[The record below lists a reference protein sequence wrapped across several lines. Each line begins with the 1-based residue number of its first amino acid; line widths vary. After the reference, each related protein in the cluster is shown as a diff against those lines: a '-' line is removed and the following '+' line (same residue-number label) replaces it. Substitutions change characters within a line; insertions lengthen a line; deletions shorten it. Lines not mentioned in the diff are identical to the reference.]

1 MALVDKTKLFGL
13 KSSLSHLMLIGIS
26 SSLVIACGFQS
37 YTPKP
42 IDSQTSKTQFEQ
54 KSPQSDDFHTFL
66 ISQGYQAEALP
77 IKRWGLSELT
87 YSALYFHPELDL
99 ARSEWRAA
107 QSAEITASQRIDPN
121 ISVNSGKNTV
131 NDPEANPWTY
141 SLGIDIGII
150 TAGKREARIDRA
162 LGLSEAAKIKIAQT
176 AWQVRTRLAR
186 SLLEYEYSLTL
197 SQILQKEKDLRLAIV
212 DMLQKR
218 VDAGIASSTELN
230 QANIALQKA
239 EQLLISEKIR
249 TPGLFAALSS
259 DAGLSIKAFSLLA
272 IDLNVLEHQ
281 LEQILSV
288 DDLQET
294 AMLNRLDLRAS
305 LARYSAA
312 EAKLRLEIGRQYPDL
327 IISPS
332 YSYEPD
338 GKFWSLGLGSIMTLL
353 NKNKGLIAEANALRD
368 VEAAQFNL
376 TQARLINELN
386 QSTVTYVQSFD
397 ALKIG
402 KKLLITQA
410 TRLQQVEQQFNAG
423 IADRLLLTQTALEN
437 TIALQNDLL
446 ARYKFQQAIISLE
459 DALQKPLS
467 ESIRIEQM
475 SIQH

>member
-1 MALVDKTKLFGL
+1 MR
-13 KSSLSHLMLIGIS
+13 SRLSNLMLTSILS
-26 SSLVIACGFQS
+26 SFVIACGFQS
-37 YTPKP
+37 YSPKP
-42 IDSQTSKTQFEQ
+42 INTQLLKNQYEQ
-54 KSPQSDDFHTFL
+54 KSPQSDDFQAFL
-66 ISQGYQAEALP
+66 ISQGYQPESLP
-77 IKRWGLSELT
+77 IKLWRLSELT
-87 YSALYFHPELDL
+87 YSALFFHPELDL

-131 NDPEANPWTY
+131 NDPDANPWTY

-186 SLLEYEYSLTL
+186 SLLEYEYSLKL
-197 SQILQKEKDLRLAIV
+197 SQILQKEMDLRASIV
-212 DMLQKR
+212 EMLQKR

-230 QANIALQKA
+230 QARIALQKA
-239 EQLLISEKIR
+239 EQALTTEKIR

-259 DAGLSIKAFSLLA
+259 DAGLPIQTFSLLA
-272 IDLNVLEHQ
+272 IDFNMLDHQ
-281 LEQILSV
+281 VEQVLSV
-288 DDLQET
+288 DDLQEA
-294 AMLNRLDLRAS
+294 AMLNRLDIRAS

-368 VEAAQFNL
+368 VEAAQFNV
-376 TQARLINELN
+376 TQAKVIAELN
-386 QSTVTYVQSFD
+386 QSNVTYLKSFD

-402 KKLLITQA
+402 KQLLITQA
-410 TRLQQVEQQFNAG
+410 TRLQQIEQQFNAG
-423 IADRLLLTQTALEN
+423 VADRLSLTQTALEN

-446 ARYKFQQAIISLE
+446 VRYKFQQSIISLE
-459 DALQKPLS
+459 DALQKPLA
-467 ESIRIEQM
+467 ESIYIEQA
-475 SIQH
+475 SSQH

>member
-1 MALVDKTKLFGL
+1 MGFEKLRGL
-13 KSSLSHLMLIGIS
+13 QIIGFKLILLSTL
-26 SSLVIACGFQS
+26 SSLVVSCGFQS

-42 IDSQTSKTQFEQ
+42 INSHIAKNLFEQ
-54 KSPQSDDFHTFL
+54 KSPQSDDFYAYL
-66 ISQGYQAEALP
+66 ISQGYQSKSLP
-77 IKRWGLSELT
+77 IAYWGITELT
-87 YSALYFHPELDL
+87 YSALFFHPELDL

-121 ISVNSGKNTV
+121 ISVNSGKNTI

-186 SLLEYEYSLTL
+186 SLIEYEYSLKL
-197 SQILQKEKDLRLAIV
+197 SQILQKEVDLRTSIV

-218 VDAGIASSTELN
+218 VDAGIASSTDLN
-230 QANIALQKA
+230 QARIALQKA
-239 EQLLISEKIR
+239 EQSLTTEKIR
-249 TPGLFAALSS
+249 TPGLLAALSS
-259 DAGLSIKAFSLLA
+259 DAGLPLKTFEGLA
-272 IDLNVLEHQ
+272 LALNALESQ
-281 LEQILSV
+281 PEEILPF
-288 DDLQET
+288 DDLQEV

-305 LARYSAA
+305 IARYAAA
-312 EAKLRLEIGRQYPDL
+312 EAKLRLEIGKQYPDL

-368 VEAAQFNL
+368 VEAAQFNV
-376 TQARLINELN
+376 TQAKVISELN
-386 QSTVTYVQSFD
+386 QSKVTYIESFN
-397 ALKIG
+397 ALKLA

-410 TRLQQVEQQFNAG
+410 TRLQQIEQQFSAG
-423 IADRLLLTQTALEN
+423 IADRLLLTQTTLEN
-437 TIALQNDLL
+437 TIASQNDLL
-446 ARYKFQQAIISLE
+446 VRYQFLKSKITLE
-459 DALQKPLS
+459 DALQKPLTDPIS
-467 ESIRIEQM
+467 IEQA
-475 SIQH
+475 SRQH

>member
-1 MALVDKTKLFGL
+1 MLLDDAQKLGKLRCRLGGLLLAGMLSSAL
-13 KSSLSHLMLIGIS
+13 
-26 SSLVIACGFQS
+26 IACGFQS
-37 YTPKP
+37 YTAKP
-42 IDSQTSKTQFEQ
+42 INPQTSKKQFEE
-54 KSPQSDDFHTFL
+54 KSPQSDDFHAFL
-66 ISQGYQAEALP
+66 ISQGYQTELLP
-77 IKRWGLSELT
+77 IKLWGLSELT

-131 NDPEANPWTY
+131 NDPESNPWTY

-176 AWQVRTRLAR
+176 AWLVRTRLAK
-186 SLLEYEYSLTL
+186 SLLEYEYSLKL
-197 SQILQKEKDLRLAIV
+197 SQILQKELDLRASIV
-212 DMLQKR
+212 DMLEKR
-218 VDAGIASSTELN
+218 VDAGIASNTDLN
-230 QANIALQKA
+230 QARIALQKA
-239 EQLLISEKIR
+239 EQSLMSERIR
-249 TPGLFAALSS
+249 TPGLFAAFSS
-259 DAGLSIKAFSLLA
+259 DAGLPIQAFSSLA
-272 IDLNVLEHQ
+272 IDFNLLDHQ
-281 LEQILSV
+281 VEQALSV

-327 IISPS
+327 MISPS

-368 VEAAQFNL
+368 VEAAQFNVI
-376 TQARLINELN
+376 QAKVIAELN
-386 QSTVTYVQSFD
+386 QSTATYLKSFD

-402 KKLLITQA
+402 KQLLITQA
-410 TRLQQVEQQFNAG
+410 TRLQQIEQQFNAG

-446 ARYKFQQAIISLE
+446 VRYQFQQATIALE
-459 DALQKPLS
+459 DALQKPLT
-467 ESIRIEQM
+467 ESIRIEQA
-475 SIQH
+475 SSQH